1 MKRSLYQLNFS
12 FISVGVSTTLWWTNT
27 NKFFAADKLL
37 TGRLCQLW
45 TRANTSLS
53 REKLFL
59 AKQREEISPW
69 RLQCCSTNKTFEGS
83 NKTMP
88 DLNSRP
94 KQPLRFLLNILFHL
108 EESNFIV
115 ERLFCATIHLELRI
129 MMMLIITMVTI
140 MNSNLPGLFLHS
152 SHNPQRLRPGS
163 AHFHLSYRI
172 NQLQFWEHISWSVCN
187 MIWGKL

>member
-1 MKRSLYQLNFS
+1 MQYLHFLDAKNHPIWTHLICEVKVNVFVVFSWFDFHLQLQEGKEPVRLKCVYLNFNR
-12 FISVGVSTTLWWTNT
+12 WTNT

-53 REKLFL
+53 REKLSL

-94 KQPLRFLLNILFHL
+94 KQPLRFLPNIGDKIYHKY
-108 EESNFIV
+108 
-115 ERLFCATIHLELRI
+115 
-129 MMMLIITMVTI
+129 ITT
-140 MNSNLPGLFLHS
+140 
-152 SHNPQRLRPGS
+152 
-163 AHFHLSYRI
+163 
-172 NQLQFWEHISWSVCN
+172 
-187 MIWGKL
+187 

>member
-1 MKRSLYQLNFS
+1 MTLTVRVTVKESWNQLEKCNSATFHKDIHHCLSLFSVTDFCVQLQILRCHISVLVPPNTLSHCRVPMKRSLYQLNFS
-12 FISVGVSTTLWWTNT
+12 FISVGVLTTLWWTNT

-94 KQPLRFLLNILFHL
+94 KQPLRFLPNIGDKIYHKY
-108 EESNFIV
+108 
-115 ERLFCATIHLELRI
+115 
-129 MMMLIITMVTI
+129 ITT
-140 MNSNLPGLFLHS
+140 
-152 SHNPQRLRPGS
+152 
-163 AHFHLSYRI
+163 
-172 NQLQFWEHISWSVCN
+172 
-187 MIWGKL
+187 

>member
-12 FISVGVSTTLWWTNT
+12 FISVGVLTTLWWTNT

-94 KQPLRFLLNILFHL
+94 KQPLRFLPNIGDKYITNISQHSLVNKGCFKFYSTWKNLISLLNGCFAQQSI
-108 EESNFIV
+108 
-115 ERLFCATIHLELRI
+115 
-129 MMMLIITMVTI
+129 
-140 MNSNLPGLFLHS
+140 S
-152 SHNPQRLRPGS
+152 SS
-163 AHFHLSYRI
+163 
-172 NQLQFWEHISWSVCN
+172 E
-187 MIWGKL
+187 